1 MRWSLV
7 FNKATGWKI
16 SQNSQAN
23 TCVRTLLL
31 IELQVEKCP
40 KSTKKYLCRSL
51 VFNKLAGWKNS
62 QNSQKNVFPRVLFLI
77 KLQAGFTR
85 KHQCWINVF
94 NNVFNRVISWENS
107 KSSQESTTAGVSFSI
122 KLQAKKFTRKQQYRR
137 LNLKTLGTAS
147 TSNRYN
153 KTQAF
158 CTIYPVCSYS

>member
-16 SQNSQAN
+16 SQSSQAN
-23 TCVRTLLL
+23 TCVRTSLL
-31 IELQVEKCP
+31 IKLQVERCP
-40 KSTKKYLCRSL
+40 KSTRKYLCRSL

-77 KLQAGFTR
+77 KLQAEFTR
-85 KHQCWINVF
+85 KHQCWII
-94 NNVFNRVISWENS
+94 VFNRVISWENS
-107 KSSQESTTAGVSFSI
+107 KSSQENTTARVSFSI
-122 KLQAKKFTRKQQYRR
+122 KLQAHRR
-137 LNLKTLGTAS
+137 LKLKALGTAS

-158 CTIYPVCSYS
+158 CTIYPVCCYS